1 MRFRDGIGQGRGR
14 SMQIHRVLS
23 IKYSTQGD
31 HVLSPTTSV
40 RLFIAARTYP
50 RDEKTSARSLPP
62 FFSLLPLSIPR
73 SISFPPRNG
82 GNFEGN
88 GGKGERGK
96 GRERGKK
103 ERKEGE
109 EVVVSQTVRKRL
121 TPRIKWY
128 RNETIVEQMPGH
140 KTTASSF
147 PPPIALST
155 PAEKAN

>member
-1 MRFRDGIGQGRGR
+1 MESGR
-14 SMQIHRVLS
+14 SGGGACKYTEYLALS
-23 IKYSTQGD
+23 IQRKGITYYRPLPPY
-31 HVLSPTTSV
+31 VYLSLLV
-40 RLFIAARTYP
+40 RIPAMKKHRL
-50 RDEKTSARSLPP
+50 SLPP

>member
-1 MRFRDGIGQGRGR
+1 
-14 SMQIHRVLS
+14 MQIHRVLS

-96 GRERGKK
+96 GKREEKRRERKGK
-103 ERKEGE
+103 RLLF
-109 EVVVSQTVRKRL
+109 RKRL
-121 TPRIKWY
+121 G
-128 RNETIVEQMPGH
+128 NG
-140 KTTASSF
+140 
-147 PPPIALST
+147 
-155 PAEKAN
+155 